1 VKDPYQVLGVDRSA
15 TPEEIKVAFRKLAA
29 KHHPDRNPDD
39 DGAAHQRFKEINAAY
54 QILSDP
60 QRRQMFDRFGVTG
73 DRPGAPG
80 GSPFGGSPFGGGGIH
95 FDLNDLPIDGI
106 FADLLGALGIK
117 VPGQAAAMLQKEV
130 KLTFEEAAF
139 GCVKEI
145 TYERVES
152 CSDCKGSGCAPGSS
166 PKTCGDCR
174 GRGRVRVQ
182 QGVLPI
188 AIERPCPACRGSG
201 RSIDDPCTTCRGAG
215 LATKARTIEVTIPPG
230 VENGATKLVERG
242 GNAPRHDKPPG
253 DLELVIRVQPHEVF
267 RRAGDD
273 LVCTLPVPYPVAV
286 LGGEV
291 EVPTLDGRGKLRVP
305 RATQPGTVL
314 RVRGKGLPKK
324 TTGRGD
330 QLVEVTIF
338 VPKEVDA
345 EQAELLGRLTA
356 AMTKDGATAVT
367 LGGKDPEPTFMD
379 RLKNLFG

>member
-1 VKDPYQVLGVDRSA
+1 VKDPYQVLEIDRSA
-15 TPEEIKVAFRKLAA
+15 TADEIKTAYRKAA
-29 KHHPDRNPDD
+29 SKHHPDRNQGDE
-39 DGAAHQRFKEINAAY
+39 GAHQRFKEINAAY

-73 DRPGAPG
+73 ERGASTG
-80 GSPFGGSPFGGGGIH
+80 NPFAGGSPFGGGGVS
-95 FDLNDLPIDGI
+95 FDFGDLPVDGI

-117 VPGQAAAMLQKEV
+117 VPGQSMLQKEV

-152 CSDCKGSGCAPGSS
+152 CADCKGSGAAPGATAT
-166 PKTCGDCR
+166 PCADCK

-188 AIERPCPACRGSG
+188 ALERQCAACRGTG
-201 RSIDDPCTTCRGAG
+201 RRVDDPCKTCRGAG

-253 DLELVIRVQPHEVF
+253 DLELVIRVQPHELF

-291 EVPTLDGRGKLRVP
+291 ELPTLDGRGKLRVP
-305 RATQPGTVL
+305 KATQPGTVL
-314 RVRGKGLPKK
+314 RVRGKGLPRKAG
-324 TTGRGD
+324 GRGD
-330 QLVEVTIF
+330 QLVEVTIL

-345 EQAELLGRLTA
+345 TQAALLGQLSA
-356 AMTKDGATAVT
+356 AMTGEGAVT

>member
-1 VKDPYQVLGVDRSA
+1 MKDPYEILGIDRSSTA
-15 TPEEIKVAFRKLAA
+15 DEIKSAFRKLAS
-29 KHHPDRNPDD
+29 KHHPDRNQDD
-39 DGAAHQRFKEINAAY
+39 PEAPQRFKEINAAY

-73 DRPGAPG
+73 DRPAQGG
-80 GSPFGGSPFGGGGIH
+80 GSPFGGNPFGGGGVR
-95 FDLNDLPIDGI
+95 FDFSDIPVDGM

-117 VPGQAAAMLQKEV
+117 VPGQSMLQKEV

-139 GCVKEI
+139 GCTKEI
-145 TYERVES
+145 TYERVEGCTD
-152 CSDCKGSGCAPGSS
+152 CSGTGAAPGT
-166 PKTCGDCR
+166 KTVTCGDCK

-188 AIERPCPACRGSG
+188 ALERQCAACRGTG
-201 RSIDDPCTTCRGAG
+201 RTVDDPCTTCRGAG

-242 GNAPRHDKPPG
+242 GNAPRHDRPPG
-253 DLELVIRVQPHEVF
+253 DLELVIRVQPHELF

-291 EVPTLDGRGKLRVP
+291 ELPTLDGRGKLRVP

-314 RVRGKGLPKK
+314 RVRGKGLPRKVG
-324 TTGRGD
+324 GRGD
-330 QLVEVTIF
+330 QLVEVTIL

-345 EQAELLGRLTA
+345 EQTELL
-356 AMTKDGATAVT
+356 TKLAGSMKTEENTAVT
-367 LGGKDPEPTFMD
+367 VGGKDAEPTFMD